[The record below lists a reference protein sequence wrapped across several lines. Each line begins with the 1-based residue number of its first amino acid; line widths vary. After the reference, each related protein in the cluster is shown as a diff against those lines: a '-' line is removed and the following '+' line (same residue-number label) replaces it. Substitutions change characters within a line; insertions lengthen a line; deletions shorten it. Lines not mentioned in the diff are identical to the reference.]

1 MSNSNLETTESIF
14 PKMTNADVLMMVS
27 VFSAATCLLPL
38 ALGMLFNDAFL
49 TVSGIILLVTCLVSI
64 PFTVRLTVINS
75 NRLKEA
81 SNKVI
86 HNLELEYGITI
97 SPSEELF
104 NYDTTVQITDRD
116 ILATDSN
123 GESVLVALRTDDT
136 GSKVVPFI
144 IRNAVKIS

>member
-14 PKMTNADVLMMVS
+14 PKMTASDVLMMVS
-27 VFSAATCLLPL
+27 LFSAASCLLPL
-38 ALGMLFNDAFL
+38 ALGTLFNDAFL
-49 TVSGIILLVTCLVSI
+49 LVSGIILLVTCLVSI
-64 PFTVRLTVINS
+64 PFAVRLTAINS

-81 SNKVI
+81 SNKLI

-104 NYDTTVQITDRD
+104 YYDTTVQITDRD

-123 GESVLVALRTDDT
+123 GESVLVALRADPT

-144 IRNAVKIS
+144 IRNAVKVS